1 MLLEMLKSEILAVK
15 IMYNGKPKQ
24 GSRQIGMEGSLMKPI
39 ALTGIK
45 PTGNPHIGN
54 YLGMYRPALDLMKNY
69 QGMYFVADYH
79 ALTSLHDPQALKE
92 LVYEVAASWL
102 ALGLDPDEAIFFR
115 QSDIPE
121 ILEFTWILSC
131 FTSKGLLN
139 RAHAYKA
146 AVDENLDVKRDPDE
160 GINAGLFYYP
170 VLMAADILLYGS
182 DVVPVGLDQKQH
194 IEITRDIAEA
204 FNRTYGQVLKVPEG
218 LIQESVMK
226 VPGIDGRKMSKSYD
240 NTIPIFAP
248 EKKLRKRIMRI
259 VTDSKR
265 PEDPKDPDGDN
276 LYTLL
281 SFFASPER
289 LAKIRQ
295 LYLNGGASYGTLKKE
310 LADTLLDHFTEARTK
325 FNTLVADKPY
335 LDKILLEGA
344 QKARQ
349 IGKPYLQAARKA
361 VGID

>member
-1 MLLEMLKSEILAVK
+1 
-15 IMYNGKPKQ
+15 
-24 GSRQIGMEGSLMKPI
+24 MKPI

-45 PTGNPHIGN
+45 PTGKPHIGN
-54 YLGMYRPALDLMKNY
+54 YLGMYRPALDLMENY
-69 QGMYFVADYH
+69 LGMYFVADYH
-79 ALTSLHDPQALKE
+79 ALTSMHDPDLLQS

-102 ALGLDPDEAIFFR
+102 ALGLDPDQAIFFR

-121 ILEFTWILSC
+121 IPEFTWILSC

-146 AVDENLDVKRDPDE
+146 ALDENLELGRDPDE

-204 FNRTYGQVLKVPEG
+204 FNRTYGDILKVPEG

-248 EKKLRKRIMRI
+248 EKELRKQVMRI

-265 PEDPKDPDGDN
+265 PEDPKDPEEDN
-276 LYTLL
+276 LFSLL
-281 SFFASPER
+281 QFFASPGR
-289 LAKIRQ
+289 LEEIRQ
-295 LYLNGGASYGTLKKE
+295 LYVHGGAAYGSLKKE
-310 LADTLLDHFTEARTK
+310 LADLILEHFAEARVK
-325 FNTLVADKPY
+325 FEDLIADRAY
-335 LDKILLEGA
+335 LDRILLEGA
-344 QKARQ
+344 AKAREM
-349 IGKPYLQAARKA
+349 GKPYLMAARKA
-361 VGID
+361 TGID

>member
-1 MLLEMLKSEILAVK
+1 
-15 IMYNGKPKQ
+15 
-24 GSRQIGMEGSLMKPI
+24 
-39 ALTGIK
+39 
-45 PTGNPHIGN
+45 
-54 YLGMYRPALDLMKNY
+54 MYRPALDLMKDY
-69 QGMYFVADYH
+69 LGMYFVADYH
-79 ALTSLHDPQALKE
+79 ALTSMHDPALLKE

-121 ILEFTWILSC
+121 IPEFTWILAC

-146 AVDENLDVKRDPDE
+146 AMDENLELGHDPDE

-204 FNRTYGQVLKVPEG
+204 FNRTYGEIINVPEG

-226 VPGIDGRKMSKSYD
+226 VPGIDGRKMSKSYN
-240 NTIPIFAP
+240 NTIPIFAT
-248 EKKLRKRIMRI
+248 EKKLRKQVMRI

-265 PEDPKDPDGDN
+265 PEDPKDPEGDN
-276 LYTLL
+276 LFALL
-281 SFFASPER
+281 RFFASPER
-289 LAKIRQ
+289 LEEIRE
-295 LYLNGGASYGTLKKE
+295 LYVGGGAAYGSLKKE
-310 LADTLLDHFTEARTK
+310 LAGLILAHFAEARERYDELI
-325 FNTLVADKPY
+325 NDKAY
-335 LDKILLEGA
+335 LDKVLLEGA
-344 QKARQ
+344 EKARAM
-349 IGKPYLQAARKA
+349 GKPYLAAARKA
-361 VGID
+361 TGID

>member
-1 MLLEMLKSEILAVK
+1 
-15 IMYNGKPKQ
+15 
-24 GSRQIGMEGSLMKPI
+24 MKPI

-45 PTGNPHIGN
+45 PTGKPHIGN

-79 ALTSLHDPQALKE
+79 ALTSLHDPNQLRE
-92 LVYEVAASWL
+92 HVYEVAASWL
-102 ALGLDPDEAIFFR
+102 ALGLDPNDAIFFR

-121 ILEFTWILSC
+121 IPEFTWILSC

-146 AVDENLDVKRDPDE
+146 AVDENLTLEREPDE

-204 FNRTYGQVLKVPEG
+204 FNRTYGNTLKVPEG
-218 LIQESVMK
+218 LIQETVMK
-226 VPGIDGRKMSKSYD
+226 VPGTDGQKMSKSYN
-240 NTIPIFAP
+240 NTIAIFAP
-248 EKKLRKRIMRI
+248 EKALRKQIMRI

-265 PEDPKDPDGDN
+265 PEDPKKPEGDT
-276 LYTLL
+276 LFTLL
-281 SFFASPER
+281 GFFVDLNR
-289 LAKIRQ
+289 LEEIRH
-295 LYLNGGASYGTLKKE
+295 LYIHGGAAYGELKKE
-310 LADTLLDHFTEARTK
+310 LADAVLAHFGEARAR
-325 FNTLVADKPY
+325 FDTLIQDKAY
-335 LDKILLEGA
+335 LDRILMEGA
-344 QKARQ
+344 RKARQ
-349 IGKPYLQAARKA
+349 IGVPYLEAARKA
-361 VGID
+361 TGID

>member
-1 MLLEMLKSEILAVK
+1 
-15 IMYNGKPKQ
+15 
-24 GSRQIGMEGSLMKPI
+24 MKPI

-45 PTGNPHIGN
+45 PTGKPHIGN

-79 ALTSLHDPQALKE
+79 ALTSLHDPNQLRE
-92 LVYEVAASWL
+92 HVYEVAASWL
-102 ALGLDPDEAIFFR
+102 ALGLDPDDAIFFR

-121 ILEFTWILSC
+121 IPEFTWILSC

-146 AVDENLDVKRDPDE
+146 AVDENLALERDPDE

-204 FNRTYGQVLKVPEG
+204 FNRTYGNTLKVPEG
-218 LIQESVMK
+218 LIQETVMK
-226 VPGIDGRKMSKSYD
+226 VPGTDGQKMSKSYN

-248 EKKLRKRIMRI
+248 EKALRKQIMRI

-265 PEDPKDPDGDN
+265 PEDPKNPEGD
-276 LYTLL
+276 TLFTL
-281 SFFASPER
+281 ISFFVDPNR
-289 LAKIRQ
+289 LEEIRH
-295 LYLNGGASYGTLKKE
+295 LYIHGGAAYGELKKE
-310 LADTLLDHFTEARTK
+310 LADSVLAHFDEARVR
-325 FNTLVADKPY
+325 FDTLIQDKAY
-335 LDKILLEGA
+335 LDRILMEGA
-344 QKARQ
+344 WKARQ
-349 IGKPYLQAARKA
+349 IGAPYLEAARKA
-361 VGID
+361 TGID

>member
-1 MLLEMLKSEILAVK
+1 
-15 IMYNGKPKQ
+15 
-24 GSRQIGMEGSLMKPI
+24 MKPI
-39 ALTGIK
+39 SLTGIK
-45 PTGNPHIGN
+45 PTGRPHIGN

-69 QGMYFVADYH
+69 LGMYFVADYH
-79 ALTSLHDPQALKE
+79 ALTTMHDPVTMRD

-121 ILEFTWILSC
+121 IPEFTWILSC

-146 AVDENLDVKRDPDE
+146 AMDENLALGHDPDE
-160 GINAGLFYYP
+160 GINAGLFNYP
-170 VLMAADILLYGS
+170 VLMAADILMYGS

-204 FNRTYGQVLKVPEG
+204 FNRTYGPVLKVPEG
-218 LIQESVMK
+218 IIQESVMK
-226 VPGIDGRKMSKSYD
+226 VPGIDGQKMSKSYN

-248 EKKLRKRIMRI
+248 ESEVRKRVMRI

-265 PEDPKDPDGDN
+265 PDEPKETEN
-276 LYTLL
+276 NTLFTLL
-281 SFFASPER
+281 SFFASEER
-289 LAKIRQ
+289 LDEIRQ
-295 LYLNGGASYGTLKKE
+295 LYLHGGAAYGELKKE
-310 LADTLLDHFTEARTK
+310 LAELILVHFADARQHFSELMTDRSYIDS
-325 FNTLVADKPY
+325 V
-335 LDKILLEGA
+335 LEQGA

-349 IGKPYLQAARKA
+349 MGKPYLAAARKA
-361 VGID
+361 IGID